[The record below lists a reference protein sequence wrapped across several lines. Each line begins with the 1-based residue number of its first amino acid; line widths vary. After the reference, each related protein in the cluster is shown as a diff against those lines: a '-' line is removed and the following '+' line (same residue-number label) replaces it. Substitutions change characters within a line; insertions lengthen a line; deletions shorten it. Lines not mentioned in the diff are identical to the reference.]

1 MRSFIPHFVLP
12 ILISISAIAQQT
24 AQPQQP
30 SKPLFKLDEVM
41 IPVRDGVRL
50 QTVILTPLDQT
61 GPLPI
66 LFRRT
71 PYGVPETPFE
81 QIPPYLK
88 ELAQDGY
95 IFVIQNL
102 RGRFKSEGV
111 FNLSSW
117 VDLKDPKA
125 TNETTDAYDSI
136 AWLVKNVP
144 NNNGKVGIIGVSYDG
159 LTSALT
165 LLHPHPALKAVSEQ
179 ASPVDQWMNDDDHR
193 FGALR
198 ESYDFEYA
206 VMEQADKNQN
216 THFNFETYDTY
227 EWYLDLGPLSN
238 INAKYLHGSIPY
250 WNSTVEHA
258 DYDEFWKK
266 EAWVSQL
273 HSSTVPNLNVA
284 GFWDQEDP
292 WGPWQIFRHA
302 EENDPQH
309 TNFMVA
315 GPWYHGEWWSPKGD
329 SIGVIPFGGHETA
342 REFRE
347 NIEAPFFRYYL
358 HGQGEKPA
366 WQASTFQ
373 SGSNTWHTYAAWPPP
388 EAKPTKLYLHADG
401 TLSFAAPGAA
411 NSSPVYREYVSDPAN
426 PVPYRQRPITP
437 TYPAGDWRTW
447 EVADQRFVDHRP
459 DVLSFV
465 SEPLDHDLTVT
476 GPLAANLFASTSGTD
491 SDFVVKLIDVYP
503 QDAQKN
509 AWNPEEGPRPGQYAQ
524 SLNGYELPI
533 AMEVRRGRYLTSYE
547 KPHALTPNK
556 PTEWN
561 ISLRDHDHVF
571 LKGHRIMVQIQST
584 WFPVIDRNPQ
594 KFVPSIYQAAASDF
608 VPATQ
613 RIYCSADQPSY
624 LVLPVVP

>member
-1 MRSFIPHFVLP
+1 MRSCASHFGLS
-12 ILISISAIAQQT
+12 LLLAICVVAQQT
-24 AQPQQP
+24 PQPP
-30 SKPLFKLDEVM
+30 PKPIFKLQEVM
-41 IPVRDGVRL
+41 IPMRDGVRL
-50 QTVILTPLDQT
+50 QTVILTPADQD

-71 PYGVPETPFE
+71 PYGVPDKPPE
-81 QIPPYLK
+81 QMPPSRK

-117 VDLKDPKA
+117 VDLNDPKA

-136 AWLVKNVP
+136 DWLVKNVP
-144 NNNGKVGIIGVSYDG
+144 NNNGRVGMFGVSYDG
-159 LTSALT
+159 LTTALA
-165 LLHPHPALKAVSEQ
+165 LLHPHPALKAISEQ
-179 ASPVDQWMNDDDHR
+179 ASPADQWMNDDDHR
-193 FGALR
+193 LGALR

-206 VMEQADKNQN
+206 VMEQADKSKN
-216 THFNFETYDTY
+216 THFDFDAYDTY
-227 EWYLDLGPLSN
+227 QWYLDLGPLSN

-250 WNSTVEHA
+250 WNSTMDHP
-258 DYDEFWKK
+258 DYDDFWKK
-266 EAWVSQL
+266 EAWVNQL
-273 HSSTVPNLNVA
+273 HASTVPNLNVA

-302 EENDPQH
+302 EENDPEH
-309 TNFMVA
+309 TNFIVA
-315 GPWYHGEWWSPKGD
+315 GPWFHGEWQSPKGD
-329 SIGVIPFGGHETA
+329 SIGIIPFGGHETA

-358 HGQGEKPA
+358 HGKGEKPT

-373 SGSNTWHTYAAWPPP
+373 SGSNTWHTYAVWPPK
-388 EAKPTKLYLHADG
+388 EAKPTNLYLHADG
-401 TLSFAAPGAA
+401 TLSFAAPDASQSA
-411 NSSPVYREYVSDPAN
+411 RSYREYVSDPAH
-426 PVPYRQRPITP
+426 PVPYRQRPISP
-437 TYPAGDWRTW
+437 TYPGGDWTTW
-447 EVADQRFVDHRP
+447 EVADQRFVDGRP

-465 SEPLDHDLTVT
+465 SQPLDHDLTVT

-503 QDAQKN
+503 ESAQEN
-509 AWNPEEGPRPGQYAQ
+509 AWDTDSGPKPLQYAQ

-547 KPHALTPNK
+547 KPHPLTANK
-556 PTEWN
+556 PAEWN
-561 ISLRDHDHVF
+561 IPLRDHDHVF

-594 KFVPSIYQAAASDF
+594 KFVPSIYQATVSDF
-608 VPATQ
+608 VPAMQ
-613 RIYCSADQPSY
+613 RIYCSPAMPSH
-624 LVLPVVP
+624 LVLPVMP